1 VQGAIDHFAANLYS
15 LPSTSSS
22 AAAAALPAPTLF
34 SFQANSSSDYL
45 FPDEKSCVLL
55 LHYSCVQVMSS
66 AWRAVI
72 AV

>member
-1 VQGAIDHFAANLYS
+1 VQGAIDHFSANLCS
-15 LPSTSSS
+15 LPSASSS
-22 AAAAALPAPTLF
+22 AAAALPAPTLF